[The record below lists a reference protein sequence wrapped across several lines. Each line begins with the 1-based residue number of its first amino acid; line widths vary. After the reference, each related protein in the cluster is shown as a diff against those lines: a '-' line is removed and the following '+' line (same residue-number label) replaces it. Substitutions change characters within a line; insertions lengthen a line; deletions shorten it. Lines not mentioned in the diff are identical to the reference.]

1 MSKKTEPIQAYSV
14 TPEGVITVPS
24 FALPLSA
31 ALSQQ
36 AAALQVQAYSNSGG
50 LSMVNFDL
58 LETEEAYKAAVDAF
72 RAGINELFAK
82 PLSARLLAQFPVT
95 IEVSKIG
102 NVPVEIFTPVGE
114 PDPDHVLINLHG
126 GAFCSGATYVARIE
140 SIPVACLGRYRVVS
154 VDYRQGYEH
163 KFPAASE
170 DVVAVYAELLKS
182 YPAGRFG
189 IYGGSAGGSL
199 TLKVI
204 ALLLEQSIELPAAI
218 AVLGSGAGG
227 NGDGDYFSAIGT
239 AAPPPIDAFNLRGK
253 KFGYFSEV
261 GTSSAQVNP
270 LLAGKDFLSKYPP
283 SLFITGTRAFDLSP
297 AIATQ
302 RALFQAG
309 VEAQLH
315 VFDGMGHCFY
325 YDTAL
330 PESLDAYDTLLRFF
344 LKHLAPLSGSHS
356 SDTRAR

>member
-1 MSKKTEPIQAYSV
+1 MSKSAQPAQAYSV

-24 FALPLSA
+24 FDLPLSA
-31 ALSQQ
+31 ALSPQ
-36 AAALQVQAYSNSGG
+36 AAALQAQAYSNSGG

-58 LETEEAYKAAVDAF
+58 LETEETYKAAVDAF
-72 RAGINELFAK
+72 RTGVDEMFAK
-82 PLSARLLAQFPVT
+82 PLAVRLLTQFPVT
-95 IEVSKIG
+95 IEASRIG
-102 NVPVEIFTPVGE
+102 NIPVEIFTPVGGAE
-114 PDPDHVLINLHG
+114 EDRVLINLHG
-126 GAFCSGATYVARIE
+126 GAFCSGVTYVARIE
-140 SIPVACLGRYRVVS
+140 SIPVAHLGGYRVIS

-163 KFPAASE
+163 KFPAATE
-170 DVVAVYAELLKS
+170 DVAAVYAELLKT
-182 YPAGRFG
+182 YPASRIGL
-189 IYGGSAGGSL
+189 YGGSAGGSL
-199 TLKVI
+199 TLQVV
-204 ALLLEQSIELPAAI
+204 AWLLDHGIEPPGAI
-218 AVLGSGAGG
+218 AVLGAGAGG

-239 AAPPPIDAFNLRGK
+239 AARPPIDAFNQRGK

-261 GTSSAQVNP
+261 GSDSALVNP
-270 LLAGKDFLSKYPP
+270 LIAGKAILAKYPP

-309 VEAQLH
+309 IDTELH

-344 LKHLAPLSGSHS
+344 QKYLVAGS
-356 SDTRAR
+356 AKK